1 MNLRQGRT
9 LLIHE
14 RRSYLWACENRKLAR
29 MKTKKKNSPLRNRE
43 EKFVKLTL
51 VCREN
56 TVKRAKLVMQKRKSS
71 VSALVDSIMESVI
84 AADSQGRQHPG
95 IEGLRKGIKGKAD
108 GIGL

>member
-1 MNLRQGRT
+1 
-9 LLIHE
+9 
-14 RRSYLWACENRKLAR
+14 

-56 TVKRAKLVMQKRKSS
+56 TVKRAKRVMQKRKSS

-84 AADSQGRQHPG
+84 TADSQGRKHPG
-95 IEGLRKGIKGKAD
+95 IEGLRKGINGKAD